1 MWPLDSKVLCDGLAH
16 PMAQPEVGELWRE
29 PCSLLDALDPP
40 FTQCYPGGA
49 SPVTQVQ
56 PPPPTP
62 SQMASLTVEDED
74 KEDGNALH
82 SRGDQEVHGSG
93 ISPSFASLAPGCTF
107 IVVAFGWLFF
117 LSL

>member
-1 MWPLDSKVLCDGLAH
+1 
-16 PMAQPEVGELWRE
+16 
-29 PCSLLDALDPP
+29 
-40 FTQCYPGGA
+40 
-49 SPVTQVQ
+49 VTQVQ

-93 ISPSFASLAPGCTF
+93 ISPSFASLAPVWGGSKRPC
-107 IVVAFGWLFF
+107 GYKPL
-117 LSL
+117 LG